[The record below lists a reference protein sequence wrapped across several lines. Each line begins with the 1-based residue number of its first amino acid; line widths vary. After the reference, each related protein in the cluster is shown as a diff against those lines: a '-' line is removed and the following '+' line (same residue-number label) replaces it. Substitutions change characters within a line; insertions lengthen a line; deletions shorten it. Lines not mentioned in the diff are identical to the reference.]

1 MIFEKIP
8 FDALDEVDL
17 EWLTP
22 VDMGK
27 TDAKIMARNVA
38 NGNWDVR
45 RLPEPAEGIAVT
57 YPEDGL
63 LFIYG
68 LHGTKLFGSITKE
81 DLLGAATADGLV
93 GMAAHVN
100 KPGMRAIL
108 RRLGFQPVEEMSD
121 GYTRMELHNAQG

>member
-68 LHGTKLFGSITKE
+68 LHGTKLFGSITKQ
-81 DLLGAATADGLV
+81 DLLDAATAEGFS
-93 GMAAHVN
+93 GIRCSTESRAAV
-100 KPGMRAIL
+100 RL
-108 RRLGFQPVEEMSD
+108 YERLGFSVVRTD
-121 GYTRMELHNAQG
+121 GPKQIMELHDGR